1 MAENKDGTRER
12 GYGNIYT
19 PHAGAMII
27 HVQRESG
34 LANRTLI
41 FTQRQVRL
49 FRLGAIVLG
58 SLIAFGAVS
67 WFFLA
72 AQAARVPYL
81 TRRVNQLQHDVS
93 RLDTLQHSLNELA
106 ARFQQVQHM
115 MGSSSISAVGASPV
129 GPPARDTTAK
139 SNAATRAAT
148 KATAATAPV
157 ASVVASPVASPVAS
171 AASAVDS
178 IALPDQW
185 PLPMAGTLLPS
196 SPPTLEIAVPLGTP
210 IHAAG
215 AGLVVEV
222 ADDSILGKL
231 IRIDHRS
238 GYETIYGGAS
248 EVRVSKG
255 QHVTAGTVIALSGD
269 APASLEPHLHFEMR
283 RHGVA
288 IDASSVIKKGPAHG
302 DLQ

>member
-1 MAENKDGTRER
+1 MAADKEKTGDR

-49 FRLGAIVLG
+49 FRIGAIVLG
-58 SLIAFGAVS
+58 TIIALGSVS

-72 AQAARVPYL
+72 AQAAQVPLLTQRVA
-81 TRRVNQLQHDVS
+81 RLQHDVA
-93 RLDTLQHSLNELA
+93 RVDTLQRSLNELA
-106 ARFQQVQHM
+106 SRFQQVQRM
-115 MGSSSISAVGASPV
+115 MGSSMTSVGDSSA
-129 GPPARDTTAK
+129 RLK
-139 SNAATRAAT
+139 
-148 KATAATAPV
+148 PV
-157 ASVVASPVASPVAS
+157 AAIAVV
-171 AASAVDS
+171 DMGTR
-178 IALPDQW
+178 PDAW

-196 SPPTLEIAVPLGTP
+196 AAHALEIAVPAGTE
-210 IHAAG
+210 IRAAG
-215 AGLVVEV
+215 AGVVVEV
-222 ADDSILGKL
+222 ADDSTLGKL
-231 IRIDHRS
+231 VRMTHSS
-238 GYETIYGGAS
+238 GYETIYAGAS
-248 EVRVSKG
+248 EVRVAKG
-255 QHVTAGTVIALSGD
+255 DHVAAGAVIALSGS
-269 APASLEPHLHFEMR
+269 APGTLEPHLHFEMR

>member
-1 MAENKDGTRER
+1 MMAESKDGTRER

-41 FTQRQVRL
+41 LTQRQVRL
-49 FRLGAIVLG
+49 FRIGAIVLG

-72 AQAARVPYL
+72 TQAARVPYL

-93 RLDTLQHSLNELA
+93 RLDTLQHSLNELD

-115 MGSSSISAVGASPV
+115 MGSSSMSSVGAAAASP
-129 GPPARDTTAK
+129 
-139 SNAATRAAT
+139 
-148 KATAATAPV
+148 ATAPQHDTTPSKAAV
-157 ASVVASPVASPVAS
+157 TS
-171 AASAVDS
+171 AAPAAPALDS
-178 IALPDQW
+178 IALPDRW
-185 PLPMAGTLLPS
+185 PLPMAGTLLAS
-196 SPPTLEIAVPLGTP
+196 SPPALEIAVPLGTP
-210 IHAAG
+210 VRAAG

-222 ADDSILGKL
+222 ADDSILGKV

-238 GYETIYGGAS
+238 GYETVYGGAS

-255 QHVTAGTVIALSGD
+255 QHVAAGTVIALSGD

>member
-1 MAENKDGTRER
+1 MIAEDKERTGER

-49 FRLGAIVLG
+49 FRIGAIVLG

-115 MGSSSISAVGASPV
+115 MGSSSM
-129 GPPARDTTAK
+129 PATTTAAVPAINDTLSK
-139 SNAATRAAT
+139 NKPATVAAVAPTRAA
-148 KATAATAPV
+148 P
-157 ASVVASPVASPVAS
+157 
-171 AASAVDS
+171 VDS
-178 IALPDQW
+178 LVLPDQW
-185 PLPMAGTLLPS
+185 PLPMAGTLLAS
-196 SPPTLEIAVPLGTP
+196 STPALEIGVPVGTP
-210 IHAAG
+210 VRAAG

-222 ADDSILGKL
+222 ADDSTLGKL
-231 IRIDHRS
+231 IRISHRS
-238 GYETIYGGAS
+238 GYETLYGGAS

-255 QHVTAGTVIALSGD
+255 QRVAAGAVIALSGD
-269 APASLEPHLHFEMR
+269 APGTLEPHLHFEMR

>member
-1 MAENKDGTRER
+1 MAESKERTRER

-49 FRLGAIVLG
+49 FRIGAIVLG

-81 TRRVNQLQHDVS
+81 TRRVDQLQHDVS

-115 MGSSSISAVGASPV
+115 MGSASIS
-129 GPPARDTTAK
+129 
-139 SNAATRAAT
+139 
-148 KATAATAPV
+148 
-157 ASVVASPVASPVAS
+157 S
-171 AASAVDS
+171 AASPADSLSKTKGLAAGAVAIAPAALAPAAPRVDS
-178 IALPDQW
+178 ISLPDEW

-196 SPPTLEIAVPLGTP
+196 STAALEIAVPPGTP
-210 IHAAG
+210 VRAAG
-215 AGLVVEV
+215 AGLIVEV
-222 ADDSILGKL
+222 SDDSTLGKL

-238 GYETIYGGAS
+238 GYETLYGGAS

-255 QHVTAGTVIALSGD
+255 QRVAAGTVIALSGD
-269 APASLEPHLHFEMR
+269 APGTLEPHLHFEMR

>member
-1 MAENKDGTRER
+1 MAEDNEKARER

-34 LANRTLI
+34 LANRTII

-49 FRLGAIVLG
+49 FRIGAIIVG
-58 SLIAFGAVS
+58 SLIVFGSIS

-72 AQAARVPYL
+72 AQAARVPLL
-81 TRRVNQLQHDVS
+81 TRRVARLQLDVA
-93 RLDTLQHSLNELA
+93 RVDTLQRSLNELA

-115 MGSSSISAVGASPV
+115 MGSSAMLPGGPV
-129 GPPARDTTAK
+129 ARDSTAKLKTPATIASNTTPSDSTDAANSATATTATT
-139 SNAATRAAT
+139 ATI
-148 KATAATAPV
+148 V
-157 ASVVASPVASPVAS
+157 
-171 AASAVDS
+171 
-178 IALPDQW
+178 LPDEW
-185 PLPMAGTLLPS
+185 PLPMAGTLLQS
-196 SPPTLEIAVPLGTP
+196 STRALEIAVPSGTE
-210 IHAAG
+210 IRAAG

-222 ADDSILGKL
+222 ADDSTFGKL
-231 IRIDHRS
+231 IRISHRA
-238 GYETIYGGAS
+238 GYETVYGGAN

-255 QHVTAGTVIALSGD
+255 QHVAAGTVIALSGN
-269 APASLEPHLHFEMR
+269 APGSLEPHLHFEMR

>member
-1 MAENKDGTRER
+1 MAEDKDRTGER

-49 FRLGAIVLG
+49 FRIGAIVLG

-115 MGSSSISAVGASPV
+115 MGSSSM
-129 GPPARDTTAK
+129 PATTTAALAPINDTLSK
-139 SNAATRAAT
+139 NKPATVAAVASTRAA
-148 KATAATAPV
+148 P
-157 ASVVASPVASPVAS
+157 
-171 AASAVDS
+171 VDS
-178 IALPDQW
+178 LVLPDQW
-185 PLPMAGTLLPS
+185 PLPMAGTLLAS
-196 SPPTLEIAVPLGTP
+196 STPALEIGVPVGTP
-210 IHAAG
+210 VRAAG

-222 ADDSILGKL
+222 ADDSTLGKL
-231 IRIDHRS
+231 IRISHRS
-238 GYETIYGGAS
+238 GYETLYGGAS

-255 QHVTAGTVIALSGD
+255 QRVAAGAVIALSGD
-269 APASLEPHLHFEMR
+269 APGTLEPHLHFEMR

-302 DLQ
+302 DLK

>member
-1 MAENKDGTRER
+1 MAEDREKSGER

-34 LANRTLI
+34 LANRTII

-49 FRLGAIVLG
+49 FRIGAIVLG

-72 AQAARVPYL
+72 SQAARVPYL
-81 TRRVNQLQHDVS
+81 SRRVSQLQHDVA
-93 RLDTLQHSLNELA
+93 RVDTLQRSLNELA
-106 ARFQQVQHM
+106 SRFQQVQHM
-115 MGSSSISAVGASPV
+115 MGNSSMTAVG
-129 GPPARDTTAK
+129 DTSKAK
-139 SNAATRAAT
+139 VAGAIA
-148 KATAATAPV
+148 APV
-157 ASVVASPVASPVAS
+157 VAAAPVDTVVVR
-171 AASAVDS
+171 
-178 IALPDQW
+178 PDEW

-196 SPPTLEIAVPLGTP
+196 DSKALEIAVPLGTE
-210 IHAAG
+210 IRAAG
-215 AGLVVEV
+215 AGSVVEV
-222 ADDSILGKL
+222 ADDSTLGKL
-231 IRIDHRS
+231 IRISHRS
-238 GYETIYGGAS
+238 GYETVYAGAS

-255 QHVTAGTVIALSGD
+255 QHVAAGSVIALSGD
-269 APASLEPHLHFEMR
+269 APGTLEPHLHFEMR

>member
-1 MAENKDGTRER
+1 MIEDVMAEDKERTGER

-49 FRLGAIVLG
+49 FRIGAIVLG

-72 AQAARVPYL
+72 SQAARVPYL
-81 TRRVNQLQHDVS
+81 TRRVEQLQHDVA
-93 RLDTLQHSLNELA
+93 RVDTLQRSLNELA

-115 MGSSSISAVGASPV
+115 MGSSSMSPAGDTLARIRTPAVAI
-129 GPPARDTTAK
+129 A
-139 SNAATRAAT
+139 AAT
-148 KATAATAPV
+148 
-157 ASVVASPVASPVAS
+157 S
-171 AASAVDS
+171 VDS
-178 IALPDQW
+178 VIRPDEW
-185 PLPMAGTLLPS
+185 PLPMAGTLLAS
-196 SPPTLEIAVPLGTP
+196 TSPALEIAVPQGTP
-210 IHAAG
+210 IRAAG
-215 AGLVVEV
+215 AGLIVEV
-222 ADDSILGKL
+222 TDDSTLGKL
-231 IRIDHRS
+231 IRISHRS
-238 GYETIYGGAS
+238 GYETIYGGAN

-255 QHVTAGTVIALSGD
+255 QHVAAGAVIALSGD
-269 APASLEPHLHFEMR
+269 TPGNFEPHLHFEMR

>member
-1 MAENKDGTRER
+1 MMAEDKERTGER

-49 FRLGAIVLG
+49 FRIGAIVLG

-72 AQAARVPYL
+72 SQAARVPYL
-81 TRRVNQLQHDVS
+81 TRRVDQLQHDVARVDS
-93 RLDTLQHSLNELA
+93 LQRSLNALA

-115 MGSSSISAVGASPV
+115 MGSSSMSAVGDTLARIKA
-129 GPPARDTTAK
+129 PAV
-139 SNAATRAAT
+139 AAVAAL
-148 KATAATAPV
+148 AAAPI
-157 ASVVASPVASPVAS
+157 
-171 AASAVDS
+171 DS
-178 IALPDQW
+178 MILPDEW
-185 PLPMAGTLLPS
+185 PLPMAGTLLAS
-196 SPPTLEIAVPLGTP
+196 TSPALEIAVPMGTP
-210 IHAAG
+210 IRAAG
-215 AGLVVEV
+215 AGLIVEV
-222 ADDSILGKL
+222 ADDSTLGKL
-231 IRIDHRS
+231 IRISHRS
-238 GYETIYGGAS
+238 GYETVYGGAK
-248 EVRVSKG
+248 EVRVSRG
-255 QHVTAGTVIALSGD
+255 QHVAAGAVIALSGD
-269 APASLEPHLHFEMR
+269 TPGSFEPHLHFEMR

>member
-1 MAENKDGTRER
+1 
-12 GYGNIYT
+12 
-19 PHAGAMII
+19 MII

-49 FRLGAIVLG
+49 FRIGAIVLG

-81 TRRVNQLQHDVS
+81 TRRVDQLQHDVS
-93 RLDTLQHSLNELA
+93 RVDTLQHALNELA

-115 MGSSSISAVGASPV
+115 MGSSSMTPVTSSIASSATDSLARSK
-129 GPPARDTTAK
+129 PPALPAV
-139 SNAATRAAT
+139 A
-148 KATAATAPV
+148 APV
-157 ASVVASPVASPVAS
+157 DSVS
-171 AASAVDS
+171 
-178 IALPDQW
+178 LPDQW
-185 PLPMAGTLLPS
+185 PLPTAGTLLDGT
-196 SPPTLEIAVPLGTP
+196 PPALEIPIGTP
-210 IHAAG
+210 VRAAG
-215 AGLVVEV
+215 AGLIVEV
-222 ADDSILGKL
+222 ADDSTLGKL
-231 IRIDHRS
+231 IRISHRS
-238 GYETIYGGAS
+238 GYETVYGGAS

-255 QHVTAGTVIALSGD
+255 QHVAAGTVIALSGNT
-269 APASLEPHLHFEMR
+269 PGTLEPHLHFEMR

>member
-1 MAENKDGTRER
+1 MMAESNDATPER

-41 FTQRQVRL
+41 LTQRQVRL
-49 FRLGAIVLG
+49 FRMGAIVLG
-58 SLIAFGAVS
+58 SLIAVGAVS

-81 TRRVNQLQHDVS
+81 TRRVSQLQHDVS
-93 RLDTLQHSLNELA
+93 RLDTLQHSLNELD

-115 MGSSSISAVGASPV
+115 MGSSSMSAVGAAAV
-129 GPPARDTTAK
+129 TAAAGAPARDTSSK
-139 SNAATRAAT
+139 SKAAVAI
-148 KATAATAPV
+148 APV
-157 ASVVASPVASPVAS
+157 AP
-171 AASAVDS
+171 AADS
-178 IALPDQW
+178 IPLPDQW

-210 IHAAG
+210 VRAAG

-222 ADDSILGKL
+222 ADDSTLGKI

-238 GYETIYGGAS
+238 GYETVYGGAS

-255 QHVTAGTVIALSGD
+255 QRVAAGTVIALSGG

>member
-1 MAENKDGTRER
+1 MAEEKEKTGER

-34 LANRTLI
+34 LANRTII

-49 FRLGAIVLG
+49 FRTGAIVLG
-58 SLIAFGAVS
+58 ILIAFGSVS

-72 AQAARVPYL
+72 AQAARVPLL
-81 TRRVNQLQHDVS
+81 TRRVERLQHDVA
-93 RLDTLQHSLNELA
+93 RVDTLQRSLNELA
-106 ARFQQVQHM
+106 SRFQQVQHM
-115 MGSSSISAVGASPV
+115 MGNSSMTPLGDSAKPKVL
-129 GPPARDTTAK
+129 
-139 SNAATRAAT
+139 
-148 KATAATAPV
+148 TAAAIVAAAPV
-157 ASVVASPVASPVAS
+157 DTVVVR
-171 AASAVDS
+171 
-178 IALPDQW
+178 PDEW

-196 SPPTLEIAVPLGTP
+196 DSKALEIAVPLGTE

-215 AGLVVEV
+215 AGSVVEV
-222 ADDSILGKL
+222 ADDSTLGKL
-231 IRIDHRS
+231 IRISHRS
-238 GYETIYGGAS
+238 GYETVYGGAS

-255 QHVTAGTVIALSGD
+255 QHVAAGSVIALSGD
-269 APASLEPHLHFEMR
+269 APGTLEPHLHFEMR

>member
-1 MAENKDGTRER
+1 MAEDREKSGER

-34 LANRTLI
+34 LANRTII

-49 FRLGAIVLG
+49 FRIGAIVLG

-72 AQAARVPYL
+72 SQAARVPYL
-81 TRRVNQLQHDVS
+81 SRRVSQLQHDVA
-93 RLDTLQHSLNELA
+93 RVDTLQRSLNELA
-106 ARFQQVQHM
+106 SRFQQVQHM
-115 MGSSSISAVGASPV
+115 MGNSSMTALG
-129 GPPARDTTAK
+129 DTSKAK
-139 SNAATRAAT
+139 
-148 KATAATAPV
+148 V
-157 ASVVASPVASPVAS
+157 AGAS
-171 AASAVDS
+171 AAPVVAAAPVDTVVVR
-178 IALPDQW
+178 PDEW

-196 SPPTLEIAVPLGTP
+196 DSKALEIAVPLGTE

-215 AGLVVEV
+215 AGSVVEV
-222 ADDSILGKL
+222 ADDSTLGKL
-231 IRIDHRS
+231 IRISHRS
-238 GYETIYGGAS
+238 GYETVYAGAS

-255 QHVTAGTVIALSGD
+255 QHVAAGSVIALSGD
-269 APASLEPHLHFEMR
+269 APGTLEPHLHFEMR

>member
-1 MAENKDGTRER
+1 MMAEDKDGTRER

-72 AQAARVPYL
+72 TQAARVPYL

-106 ARFQQVQHM
+106 ARFQQVQRM
-115 MGSSSISAVGASPV
+115 MGNSSMLPV
-129 GPPARDTTAK
+129 GT
-139 SNAATRAAT
+139 
-148 KATAATAPV
+148 
-157 ASVVASPVASPVAS
+157 S
-171 AASAVDS
+171 AAVDTLAKNKTPTGLAVAAAPAIPAASVDS
-178 IALPDQW
+178 IVLPDQW
-185 PLPMAGTLLPS
+185 PLPMAGSLLAS
-196 SPPTLEIAVPLGTP
+196 SAPALEIAVPLGTP
-210 IHAAG
+210 IRAAG

-222 ADDSILGKL
+222 ADDSTLGKL
-231 IRIDHRS
+231 IRIAHRS

-255 QHVTAGTVIALSGD
+255 EHVAAGAVIALSGD
-269 APASLEPHLHFEMR
+269 APGSLEPHLHFEMR

>member
-1 MAENKDGTRER
+1 MAESKDGTREK

-49 FRLGAIVLG
+49 FRIGAIVIG

-115 MGSSSISAVGASPV
+115 MGSSSMSAVGASPAAAS
-129 GPPARDTTAK
+129 PLRAPARDSSTTSK
-139 SNAATRAAT
+139 AATVAA
-148 KATAATAPV
+148 APV
-157 ASVVASPVASPVAS
+157 AAAPVAPRP
-171 AASAVDS
+171 AADS
-178 IALPDQW
+178 ISLPDQW
-185 PLPMAGTLLPS
+185 PLPMAGTLLAS
-196 SPPTLEIAVPLGTP
+196 NPPALEIAVPLGTP
-210 IHAAG
+210 VRAAG
-215 AGLVVEV
+215 AGLIVEV
-222 ADDSILGKL
+222 ADDSVLGKL
-231 IRIDHRS
+231 IRIDHRA
-238 GYETIYGGAS
+238 GYETVYGGAS

-255 QHVTAGTVIALSGD
+255 QHVAAGTVIALSGD
-269 APASLEPHLHFEMR
+269 APGSLEPHLHFEMR

>member
-1 MAENKDGTRER
+1 MMAEDKERTGER

-49 FRLGAIVLG
+49 FRIGAIVLG
-58 SLIAFGAVS
+58 SLITFGAVS

-72 AQAARVPYL
+72 AQAERVPYL

-115 MGSSSISAVGASPV
+115 MGSSSMP
-129 GPPARDTTAK
+129 
-139 SNAATRAAT
+139 
-148 KATAATAPV
+148 ATAAPAVPPASDTLSKNRTAAVAALPPTPAAPV
-157 ASVVASPVASPVAS
+157 
-171 AASAVDS
+171 DS
-178 IALPDQW
+178 LILPDQW
-185 PLPMAGTLLPS
+185 PLPMAGTLLAS
-196 SPPTLEIAVPLGTP
+196 STPALEIGVPLGTP
-210 IHAAG
+210 VRAAG

-222 ADDSILGKL
+222 ADDSTLGKL
-231 IRIDHRS
+231 IRISHRS
-238 GYETIYGGAS
+238 GYETVYGGAS

-255 QHVTAGTVIALSGD
+255 QHVAAGAVIALSGV
-269 APASLEPHLHFEMR
+269 APGTLEPHLHFEMR

>member
-1 MAENKDGTRER
+1 MAEDRDKTGER

-49 FRLGAIVLG
+49 FRIGAIVLG

-72 AQAARVPYL
+72 SQAARVPYL
-81 TRRVNQLQHDVS
+81 TRRVDQLQHDVS

-115 MGSSSISAVGASPV
+115 MGSSSMSSVSSVGSPASDTLARSRTAPLAAITAASPA
-129 GPPARDTTAK
+129 PKTP
-139 SNAATRAAT
+139 S
-148 KATAATAPV
+148 APV
-157 ASVVASPVASPVAS
+157 DSVS
-171 AASAVDS
+171 
-178 IALPDQW
+178 LPDQW
-185 PLPMAGTLLPS
+185 PLPMAGTLLAGTAPA
-196 SPPTLEIAVPLGTP
+196 LEIAVPLGTP
-210 IHAAG
+210 IRAAG
-215 AGLVVEV
+215 AGLIVEV
-222 ADDSILGKL
+222 ADDSAFGKL
-231 IRIDHRS
+231 IRIAHRS
-238 GYETIYGGAS
+238 GYETVYGGAS

-255 QHVTAGTVIALSGD
+255 QRVAAGAVIALTGN
-269 APASLEPHLHFEMR
+269 APGTLEPHLHFEMR

>member
-1 MAENKDGTRER
+1 MAEDREKTGER

-34 LANRTLI
+34 LANRTII

-49 FRLGAIVLG
+49 FRIGAIIVG
-58 SLIAFGAVS
+58 SLVVFGSIS

-72 AQAARVPYL
+72 AQAARVPLL
-81 TRRVNQLQHDVS
+81 TRRVARLQHDVA
-93 RLDTLQHSLNELA
+93 RVDTLQHSLNELA

-115 MGSSSISAVGASPV
+115 MGTSAMLPGGSAVHDTAAMLKM
-129 GPPARDTTAK
+129 PAAI
-139 SNAATRAAT
+139 AATN
-148 KATAATAPV
+148 APV
-157 ASVVASPVASPVAS
+157 DSTDAVVVR
-171 AASAVDS
+171 
-178 IALPDQW
+178 PDQW
-185 PLPMAGTLLPS
+185 PLPMAGTLLQS
-196 SPPTLEIAVPLGTP
+196 DTRALEIAVPSGTE
-210 IHAAG
+210 IRAAG
-215 AGLVVEV
+215 RGLVVEV
-222 ADDSILGKL
+222 ADDSTLGKL
-231 IRIDHRS
+231 IRISHAA
-238 GYETIYGGAS
+238 GYETVYAGAN

-255 QHVTAGTVIALSGD
+255 EHVAAGTVIALSGN
-269 APASLEPHLHFEMR
+269 APGTLEPHLHFEMR

>member
-1 MAENKDGTRER
+1 MADDKDGARDR

-49 FRLGAIVLG
+49 FRIGAIVLG
-58 SLIAFGAVS
+58 SLILIGAVS

-81 TRRVNQLQHDVS
+81 TRRVDQLQHDVS

-115 MGSSSISAVGASPV
+115 MGSSSMTPAGALATEALAKIKTPPVTAVAPTPGATTSSATTSSATSSGAP
-129 GPPARDTTAK
+129 
-139 SNAATRAAT
+139 
-148 KATAATAPV
+148 
-157 ASVVASPVASPVAS
+157 
-171 AASAVDS
+171 DS

-185 PLPMAGTLLPS
+185 PLPVAGTLLPS
-196 SPPTLEIAVPLGTP
+196 SPPTLEIAVPLNTP
-210 IHAAG
+210 VRAAG

-222 ADDSILGKL
+222 SDDSTLGKI
-231 IRIDHRS
+231 IRIAHRS
-238 GYETIYGGAS
+238 GYETVYGGAS

-255 QHVTAGTVIALSGD
+255 QRVAAGTVIALSGD
-269 APASLEPHLHFEMR
+269 APATLEPHLHFEMR

>member
-1 MAENKDGTRER
+1 MTAEDKDGTRDR

-58 SLIAFGAVS
+58 SLITIGAVS

-115 MGSSSISAVGASPV
+115 MGSSSITPAGAPTSD
-129 GPPARDTTAK
+129 ATAK
-139 SNAATRAAT
+139 IKTPTVIAGIAAPIG
-148 KATAATAPV
+148 TAPAVTAPV
-157 ASVVASPVASPVAS
+157 VTA
-171 AASAVDS
+171 DS
-178 IALPDQW
+178 TSLSLPDQW
-185 PLPMAGTLLPS
+185 PLPAAGTLLPS
-196 SPPTLEIAVPLGTP
+196 SPPTLEIAIPLGTP
-210 IHAAG
+210 VRAAG

-222 ADDSILGKL
+222 SDDSTLGKL
-231 IRIDHRS
+231 IRISHRS
-238 GYETIYGGAS
+238 GYETVYGGAS

-255 QHVTAGTVIALSGD
+255 QHVAAGTVIALSGD
-269 APASLEPHLHFEMR
+269 TPSTLEPHLHFEMR

>member
-1 MAENKDGTRER
+1 MAEDKERTGER

-49 FRLGAIVLG
+49 FRIGAIVLG

-115 MGSSSISAVGASPV
+115 MGSSSM
-129 GPPARDTTAK
+129 PAATTTAV
-139 SNAATRAAT
+139 AAIDDTLSKNKPSTVAVVAPTRAA
-148 KATAATAPV
+148 
-157 ASVVASPVASPVAS
+157 S
-171 AASAVDS
+171 VDS
-178 IALPDQW
+178 LVLPDQW
-185 PLPMAGTLLPS
+185 PLPMAGTLLAS
-196 SPPTLEIAVPLGTP
+196 STPALEIGVPVGTP
-210 IHAAG
+210 VRAAG

-222 ADDSILGKL
+222 ADDSTLGKL
-231 IRIDHRS
+231 IRISHRS
-238 GYETIYGGAS
+238 GYETLYGGAS

-255 QHVTAGTVIALSGD
+255 QRVAAGAVIALSGD
-269 APASLEPHLHFEMR
+269 APGTLEPHLHFEMR